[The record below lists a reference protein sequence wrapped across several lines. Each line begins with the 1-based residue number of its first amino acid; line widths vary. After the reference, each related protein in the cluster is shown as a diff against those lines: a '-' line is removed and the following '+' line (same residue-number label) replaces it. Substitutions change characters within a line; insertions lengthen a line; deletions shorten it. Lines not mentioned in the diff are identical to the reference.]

1 MRGVG
6 RSLVFFGSVGLV
18 AAFVSGCDG
27 RKRSEQPIWLSD
39 SAEPSSDP
47 LASAAPNPNK
57 KPGPIVALPSQPGQP
72 AQPGTPAPGTPP
84 TPSPLVTAP
93 PPPLAPLP
101 ATASFDPSPLLP
113 SIRPSARTGLAAAAG
128 VAKLEDLPFYDLTI
142 SLDESLRAFQLREQV
157 AWTNVE
163 STPMSEIVLRIYANS
178 TEGGTAKKLV
188 TFKKGS
194 CPAVSCTV
202 TPDGDSAIIVKLD
215 KPAAPGDRIAVDL
228 ALEGHLEEIDSSR
241 TNVLAQSLESL
252 SMLGGAESSSFGILA
267 KGDDI
272 SSLANFYAVV
282 GRRRGGAWEKPD
294 AASAIGDLGSDDM
307 SNVHA
312 IVTVPERARVAT
324 TGVTVGEGVT
334 AGRRTLDVAAA
345 MVRDFA
351 VVASPSFE
359 VAARDVNGVT
369 VRAWFLAAE
378 RAAGEK
384 VLDVAASSLDVFEKR
399 FGPYPYADLDVV
411 EAALIGGA
419 GGVEFAGLV
428 TVASMMY
435 RPALPTDG
443 LLGGLLSLGG
453 GLPGMGGGLPGMGG
467 APGDPMSAF
476 TDKMLEFTTAHEVAH
491 QYWHGLVGNDSR
503 LHPYV
508 DESLAQFSAVLY
520 LEDRYGAPR
529 AKQDGDLNVAM
540 NYKLMRLMGHPD
552 GAVDRGVADFG
563 GMMSYAGIVY
573 GKAPY
578 FWHAVRAELGD
589 ATFFSAL
596 RKYVEENRLKLA
608 KPRALADAFAAA
620 DPSKTAKIRA
630 LEKRWLDERHGD
642 DDLGKADLLEML
654 GPAMGLDPATIDPA
668 TRAMMQQLMQGL
680 LGDGKTPGLLQLLE
694 E

>member
-1 MRGVG
+1 MNPIPPGV
-6 RSLVFFGSVGLV
+6 
-18 AAFVSGCDG
+18 
-27 RKRSEQPIWLSD
+27 
-39 SAEPSSDP
+39 
-47 LASAAPNPNK
+47 
-57 KPGPIVALPSQPGQP
+57 
-72 AQPGTPAPGTPP
+72 TPP
-84 TPSPLVTAP
+84 ANTAP
-93 PPPLAPLP
+93 APPLAPRP
-101 ATASFDPSPLLP
+101 ATATFDPTPLLP
-113 SIRPSARTGLAAAAG
+113 SIRPSAQTGLAAAAG
-128 VAKLEDLPFYDLTI
+128 VNKLEDLPFYDLQI
-142 SLDESLRAFQLREQV
+142 DLDDAMTTFQLREQV
-157 AWTNVE
+157 AWTNLEAVPIGE
-163 STPMSEIVLRIYANS
+163 LVLRVYANS
-178 TEGGTAKKLV
+178 SEGGTAKKLV
-188 TFKKGS
+188 TFQKGS

-202 TPDGDSAIIVKLD
+202 VAEGDSAIVVKLD
-215 KPAAPGDRIAVDL
+215 KPAAPGDRISVDL
-228 ALEGHLEEIDSSR
+228 SLEGHLEEIDSSR

-282 GRRRGGAWEKPD
+282 GRRRNGAWEKPD
-294 AASAIGDLGSDDM
+294 AASAVGDLGSDDM

-312 IVTVPERARVAT
+312 TVTVPERAKVAT
-324 TGVTVGEGVT
+324 TGVAVGEGV
-334 AGRRTLDVAAA
+334 AGGRRTLDVAAA

-359 VAARDVNGVT
+359 VASRDVNGVT
-369 VRAWFLAAE
+369 VRAWFLAPE

-384 VLDVAASSLDVFEKR
+384 VLDVAASSLEVFEKR

-435 RPALPTDG
+435 RPAFPTDG

-453 GLPGMGGGLPGMGG
+453 LSGMGGLTGLGGGLPGMGG
-467 APGDPMSAF
+467 PGAGAPGGGDPMSAF

-520 LEDRYGAPR
+520 LEDRYGAQR
-529 AKQDGDLNVAM
+529 AKEDGDLNVAM

-552 GAVDRGVADFG
+552 NAVDQGVADFG
-563 GMMSYAGIVY
+563 GMMGYAGIVY

-578 FWHAVRAELGD
+578 FWHAIRAELGD
-589 ATFFSAL
+589 VTFFAAL
-596 RKYVEENRLKLA
+596 RKYVDENRLRLA
-608 KPRALADAFAAA
+608 KPRALVDAFAAA
-620 DPSKTAKIRA
+620 DPAKTAKIRA
-630 LEKRWLDERHGD
+630 LEKRWLDSKHGD

-654 GPAMGLDPATIDPA
+654 GPAMGLDPSTIDPA

-680 LGDGKTPGLLQLLE
+680 LGDGKSPGLLQLLE